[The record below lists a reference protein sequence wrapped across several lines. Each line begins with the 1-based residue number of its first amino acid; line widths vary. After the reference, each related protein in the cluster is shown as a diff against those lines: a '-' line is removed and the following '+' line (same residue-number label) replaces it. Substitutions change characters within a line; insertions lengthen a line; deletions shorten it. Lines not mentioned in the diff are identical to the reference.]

1 MVLHNFIESV
11 LSDQNFDKCDED
23 KNYMSMPPEN
33 PVEQSIDNNQLGHG
47 SDMNVF
53 RDSICNALMDK
64 VEQYQCLMI
73 IKYSKF
79 KIIMNHVTGSRLDE
93 Q

>member
-1 MVLHNFIESV
+1 
-11 LSDQNFDKCDED
+11 
-23 KNYMSMPPEN
+23 
-33 PVEQSIDNNQLGHG
+33 
-47 SDMNVF
+47 MNVF
-53 RDSICNALMDK
+53 HDSICNALMDK

>member
-1 MVLHNFIESV
+1 VIKTLISV
-11 LSDQNFDKCDED
+11 MKIKITCQCRQK
-23 KNYMSMPPEN
+23 N
-33 PVEQSIDNNQLGHG
+33 PVERSIDNNQLGHG
-47 SDMNVF
+47 SDMNLF
-53 RDSICNALMDK
+53 RDSIGNALMDK

-79 KIIMNHVTGSRLDE
+79 KFIMNHVTGSRLDE